1 MIWNIC
7 IRRPVFTIV
16 IFLVITIFGIYGYFQ
31 MPVQENP
38 DVEFPVVSVNVVLPG
53 AAPEIVEQEIVEPLE
68 AEINAIEG
76 LRTLMSTSREQTA
89 QIVAEFE
96 LWRDQDLAAQDVRDA
111 VERARRLLP
120 EDAESPIVR
129 KLDLDAQPIMWIAL
143 VGDERWDQT
152 RMRDYADNVLR
163 PQIETLRGVGQI
175 MIGGGGSYAVRIR
188 LDALKLAAHGL
199 TVQDVVGKIQ
209 QENVDIPS
217 GRIEGK
223 TREFLIR
230 TKGQF
235 SEAEPFNDLVI
246 AHRDGSPIRLRD
258 VGEAVDGIENER
270 MLARFSGEQTIGLG
284 VVKQTGANTV
294 ALADRVRTSMED
306 LSRTFPPGLEYRQAM
321 DASEYIE
328 ENISDLQLTILIA
341 ASLVIFVVLAFLRNW
356 RATIVVGLAIPTSL
370 LGGLAAIYVLG
381 FSINVLTLL
390 ALILVIGIV
399 VDDAIVVLER
409 NYLHMERGA
418 DAKPAARV
426 GTTEVAFAAIS
437 NSLSLG
443 AVFIPVAFT
452 GGIIGRFFFE
462 FGLTVA
468 VTVFTSTFV
477 ALTLTPMLCSRIL
490 KFETHRGFLFQL
502 SERHLKSIENAYAW
516 ILGKALKNRF
526 IVVLVGLLAFAT
538 GILALMDIPREFA
551 PDEDRSRFMLIFETP
566 EGTTIGET
574 DAFAQKIEA
583 MFDEDPHVS
592 HQFLAVGM
600 GQRGAGQPNQG
611 IAFVTL
617 SDRRTRDLHQSEI
630 MQQYRQRLARLT
642 DGRAFVAELVPGGMG
657 GDPVEVVIQ
666 HPDLEELER
675 LQERVMTWMQ
685 DRSDLYVGVRSN
697 LELNKPQIDVT
708 IDRDKAG
715 EMNVSV
721 FDISNTLRFLFG
733 EVEISKIER
742 DADRY
747 AVLSDVVG
755 RGEMTPD
762 SLRDVY
768 VRNPDG
774 NLVSLDNLV
783 FLEETAGPSE
793 INRYNR
799 LRSATV
805 SSSTPPGVALGD
817 AVDTLEAHI
826 ADELP
831 AGTSYEIAGMSE
843 VFAESFYYLSIT
855 IVFSILFIYLVLSA
869 QFESFIHPLTIMT
882 ALPLSTVGAFGSLWL
897 LGLSFNVYA
906 FIGLIMLM
914 GMVTKNSI
922 LLIDYTNTLV
932 ARGKEPLE
940 AAVEAARER
949 FRPILMTAISTILGM
964 TPIAMGFGA
973 GGEARAPLGISVAAG
988 LISATALTLLVIP
1001 VVYTLYDQLQRFIV
1015 DRFRQEDTARK

>member
-53 AAPEIVEQEIVEPLE
+53 AAPEIIEQEIVEPLE

-89 QIVAEFE
+89 EIVAEFE

-129 KLDLDAQPIMWIAL
+129 KLDMGAQPIMWIAL

-152 RMRDYADNVLR
+152 RMSEFADNVLR
-163 PQIETLRGVGQI
+163 PQLETLRGVGQI
-175 MIGGGGSYAVRIR
+175 LIGGGGTYAVRIR
-188 LDALKLAAHGL
+188 LDTLKLAAHGL

-235 SEAEPFNDLVI
+235 SGAAPFNDLI
-246 AHRDGSPIRLRD
+246 ITYRDGSPVRLRD

-284 VVKQTGANTV
+284 IVKQTGANTV
-294 ALADRVRTSMED
+294 ALAERVRSSIEE

-328 ENISDLQLTILIA
+328 ENIRDLQLTILIA

-370 LGGLAAIYVLG
+370 VGGLAAINILG

-390 ALILVIGIV
+390 GLILVIGIV

-468 VTVFTSTFV
+468 FTVFISTFV

-490 KFETHRGFLFQL
+490 KYETHKGFLFQL
-502 SERHLKSIENAYAW
+502 SERHLKSMENAYAW
-516 ILGKALKNRF
+516 LLGKALKNRL
-526 IVVLVGLLAFAT
+526 IVILVGILAFGT

-551 PDEDRSRFMLIFETP
+551 PEEDRSRFMLVFETP

-574 DAFAQKIEA
+574 DEFARKIETLFA
-583 MFDEDPHVS
+583 EDPNVS

-600 GQRGAGQPNQG
+600 GQRGMGQPNQG

-630 MQQYRQRLARLT
+630 MQQYRQKLAGIT
-642 DGRAFVAELVPGGMG
+642 DGRAFVIELVPGGMG
-657 GDPVEVVIQ
+657 GDPVELVIQ

-675 LQERVMTWMQ
+675 LQESVMAWMQ
-685 DRSDLYVGVRSN
+685 ERPELYIGVRSN

-721 FDISNTLRFLFG
+721 SDISNTLRLLFG
-733 EVEISKIER
+733 EVTISKIER

-747 AVLSDVVG
+747 DVLSDIAG

-768 VRNPDG
+768 VRNRDG

-799 LRSATV
+799 LRSASI
-805 SSSTPPGVALGD
+805 SSSIPPGAALGD
-817 AVDTLEAHI
+817 SVDALEEHI
-826 ADELP
+826 ARELP
-831 AGTSYEIAGMSE
+831 AGTSYEMAGMSE
-843 VFAESFYYLSIT
+843 VFEESFYYLGIT
-855 IVFSILFIYLVLSA
+855 IIFSILFIYLVLSA

-882 ALPLSTVGAFGSLWL
+882 ALPLSTVGAFGSLWV

-906 FIGLIMLM
+906 YIGLIMLM
-914 GMVTKNSI
+914 GMVTKNAI

-940 AAVEAARER
+940 AALEAARER

-964 TPIAMGFGA
+964 TPIALGFGA
-973 GGEARAPLGISVAAG
+973 GGEARAPLGLSVAAG

-1015 DRFRQEDTARK
+1015 NLFKGETAAR

>member
-53 AAPEIVEQEIVEPLE
+53 AAPEIIEQEIVEPLE

-89 QIVAEFE
+89 EIVAEFE

-152 RMRDYADNVLR
+152 RMSEYADNVLR
-163 PQIETLRGVGQI
+163 PQLETLRGVGQI
-175 MIGGGGSYAVRIR
+175 MTGGGGTYAVRIR
-188 LDALKLAAHGL
+188 LDTLKLAAHGL

-235 SEAEPFNDLVI
+235 SEAAPFNDLVI
-246 AHRDGSPIRLRD
+246 THRDGSPVRLRD

-294 ALADRVRTSMED
+294 ALADRVRSSVEE
-306 LSRTFPPGLEYRQAM
+306 LSGTFPPGLEYRLAM

-328 ENISDLQLTILIA
+328 ENIRDLQLTILIA

-370 LGGLAAIYVLG
+370 VGGLAAINILG

-390 ALILVIGIV
+390 GLILVIGIV

-426 GTTEVAFAAIS
+426 GTTEVAFAALS

-468 VTVFTSTFV
+468 FTVFISTFV
-477 ALTLTPMLCSRIL
+477 ALTLTPMLCSRVL
-490 KFETHRGFLFQL
+490 KYETHKGFLFQL
-502 SERHLKSIENAYAW
+502 SERHLKTLERAYAW
-516 ILGKALKNRF
+516 LLEKALKNRF
-526 IVVLVGLLAFAT
+526 VVVLVGILAFGT

-551 PDEDRSRFMLIFETP
+551 PDEDRSRFMLVFETP

-574 DAFAQKIEA
+574 DAFARKIETLLA
-583 MFDEDPHVS
+583 EDPNVS

-600 GQRGAGQPNQG
+600 GQRGMGQPNQG

-617 SDRRTRDLHQSEI
+617 SDRRERDLHQSEV
-630 MQQYRQRLARLT
+630 MQQYRQKLARLT
-642 DGRAFVAELVPGGMG
+642 EGRAFVVELVPGGMG

-675 LQERVMTWMQ
+675 LQEGVMDWMRQ
-685 DRSDLYVGVRSN
+685 RPELFVGIRSN
-697 LELNKPQIDVT
+697 LELNNPQIDVT

-721 FDISNTLRFLFG
+721 TDISNTLRFLFG
-733 EVEISKIER
+733 QVEISKIER

-747 AVLSDVVG
+747 DVLSDIAG
-755 RGEMTPD
+755 RGEMVPD
-762 SLRDVY
+762 NLRDVY
-768 VRNPDG
+768 VRNRDG
-774 NLVSLDNLV
+774 NLVTLDNLV
-783 FLEETAGPSE
+783 FLEETVGPSE

-799 LRSATV
+799 LRSATI
-805 SSSTPPGVALGD
+805 SSGIPPGVALGD
-817 AVDTLEAHI
+817 SVDALEAHL

-831 AGTSYEIAGMSE
+831 AGTSYEMAGMSE
-843 VFAESFYYLSIT
+843 IFEESFYYLGIT
-855 IVFSILFIYLVLSA
+855 IIFSILFIYLVLSA

-882 ALPLSTVGAFGSLWL
+882 ALPLSTIGAFGSLWV

-940 AAVEAARER
+940 AAMEAARER

-964 TPIAMGFGA
+964 TPIALGFGA
-973 GGEARAPLGISVAAG
+973 GGEARAPLGLSVAAG

-1015 DRFRQEDTARK
+1015 NVFKGESATR